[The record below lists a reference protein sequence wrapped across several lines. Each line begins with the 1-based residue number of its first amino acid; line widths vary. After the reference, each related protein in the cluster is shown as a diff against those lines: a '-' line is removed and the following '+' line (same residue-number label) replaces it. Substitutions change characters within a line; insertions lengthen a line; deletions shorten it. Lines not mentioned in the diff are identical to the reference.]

1 MITLTTSSINIFKRN
16 DKQLSRVEQEK
27 SQRNIPMHN
36 RNEQQRKNS
45 RIQIISSSSSKWTVH
60 LGTHPTLE
68 LSSTTP
74 HIHISLNVY
83 DGHTHIASYGQRHTH
98 TAHNTHTYP
107 IHVPHNYA
115 YEWVVSI
122 VIGIAISTHTHSQP
136 AAIGISLL
144 LFVAVTFC
152 IHRSNRQIHT
162 KSKKPS
168 RRRKKHCNQLN

>member
-1 MITLTTSSINIFKRN
+1 MTAIHTY
-16 DKQLSRVEQEK
+16 
-27 SQRNIPMHN
+27 
-36 RNEQQRKNS
+36 
-45 RIQIISSSSSKWTVH
+45 TV
-60 LGTHPTLE
+60 
-68 LSSTTP
+68 
-74 HIHISLNVY
+74 
-83 DGHTHIASYGQRHTH
+83 HIASYGQRHTH

-168 RRRKKHCNQLN
+168 RRRKKHWISDSEFSSSPAINSQNTHNFLINCLLDTDLLCKKIAVHTRNINKKKKRRE